1 MTEAAALLRAP
12 QRAIPLVTK
21 IASDKWR
28 TTFEPRHLYS
38 YASTIIPTECAL
50 RLLID
55 WILNAQRPDGG
66 VAAYYSLL
74 TGYSDSYPEVTGYII
89 PTLYDFSTTTGDP
102 VPREAAERATH
113 WLLSLQLPSGA
124 FPAGLHA
131 PTSDPQPSAFNTGQ
145 ILQGLVRAHR
155 ETRSETEKAEILE
168 RAQRAGTWLAQIQQ
182 PEGSWIG
189 PAAYQG
195 SAHTYYSMV
204 SWALAQLAA
213 ESNDP
218 RHAAA
223 ADRNIDWVLGQARPT
238 GWIDG
243 INLEGHPTYLHF
255 IAYVIQGIL
264 ECGIL
269 RHREDA
275 IQVAKKSAWVLLR
288 KFETHKRLLG
298 TYEPDFTRGQKFSC
312 LTGNAQMSC
321 VWLRL
326 GEVTG
331 DLRYLNYMDKEWW
344 ETSASLYDPVE
355 HLYFRDS
362 RYFTQ
367 KQDNGQKVFWA
378 RGNGWVMGSFV
389 KVLEKM
395 PKDYPSRAKY
405 IAQYKEMAERIAAI
419 QGKDGLWRSGLLDPG
434 AYDLPEVS
442 GSAFFTYAMAWGI
455 NHGILDAKTYKPVVT
470 KAWAGMLKHVYADGR
485 LGDIQQTGAEP
496 AAFKPSASYTYGVGG
511 FLLALG

>member
-1 MTEAAALLRAP
+1 MKSNYNASRSTEKGKTRRALTEAAALLRAP

-28 TTFEPRHLYS
+28 TTFEPRHLNS

-113 WLLSLQLPSGA
+113 WLLSLQMPSGA

-182 PEGSWIG
+182 PDGSWIG

-213 ESNDP
+213 ESNEP

-275 IQVAKKSAWVLLR
+275 VQVAKKSAWVLLR

-331 DLRYLNYMDKEWW
+331 DLRYLNAALKINEMLKE
-344 ETSASLYDPVE
+344 SL
-355 HLYFRDS
+355 R
-362 RYFTQ
+362 T
-367 KQDNGQKVFWA
+367 
-378 RGNGWVMGSFV
+378 RGPEGLSGGVAGS
-389 KVLEKM
+389 
-395 PKDYPSRAKY
+395 YP
-405 IAQYKEMAERIAAI
+405 I
-419 QGKDGLWRSGLLDPG
+419 WG
-434 AYDLPEVS
+434 AYQPMRFISWGSKFLADALMLQERLTREVERK
-442 GSAFFTYAMAWGI
+442 FR
-455 NHGILDAKTYKPVVT
+455 T
-470 KAWAGMLKHVYADGR
+470 KL
-485 LGDIQQTGAEP
+485 E
-496 AAFKPSASYTYGVGG
+496 ASEC
-511 FLLALG
+511 A